1 MLDLNILFVLCG
13 TYSHFPVDKDVNI
26 QIPISSQ
33 SSRMDVSFAG
43 FIQQYK
49 HTSWKMHPHN
59 RQW

>member
-49 HTSWKMHPHN
+49 HTS
-59 RQW
+59 